1 MIILSQWLCPHR
13 HCSIAVVW
21 DDAVNT
27 KEEMEEKG
35 EGLYK
40 SGQINRRCGLCCGDL
55 SPEHRGSVFST
66 IEEAE
71 PWLRLF
77 ERHMMAKR
85 AMLLN

>member
-1 MIILSQWLCPHR
+1 MIWLTQFLCSHR
-13 HCSIAVVW
+13 HLSIAIVW
-21 DDAVNT
+21 DDTVNT
-27 KEEMEEKG
+27 EEEMEEKG

-55 SPEHRGSVFST
+55 SPEHKRSVFST